1 MLQIICNPIFVI
13 ITKFEITNSILR
25 RNRAAPKNR
34 RYKRSQQI
42 TINVREQPPTTDPP
56 IRGQD
61 FIMLAPFKISVNL
74 DAIVIGVLEIPMLT
88 ILAKY
93 TTVIHAITQA
103 FRHAT
108 FRHKRHLMRIFTPRG
123 KTTRDKM
130 RLGKSITVP
139 PTQATLTIHTTLPI
153 LLVHALLVR
162 YFTKIPAPLFSLIP
176 LSVLMRDS
184 SNRANQ
190 SALRRNIAICRR
202 VPIGNHFLT
211 LLYRLR
217 SLIYY
222 GHGIEVFYQEFEYWW
237 RCRRAFA

>member
-1 MLQIICNPIFVI
+1 MTGSVTGIRRRRTVAGRRETSHLPPDRAFYGQ
-13 ITKFEITNSILR
+13 TLYNSETFLH
-25 RNRAAPKNR
+25 NR
-34 RYKRSQQI
+34 
-42 TINVREQPPTTDPP
+42 
-56 IRGQD
+56 
-61 FIMLAPFKISVNL
+61 L
-74 DAIVIGVLEIPMLT
+74 
-88 ILAKY
+88 
-93 TTVIHAITQA
+93 
-103 FRHAT
+103 
-108 FRHKRHLMRIFTPRG
+108 FTPRG

-162 YFTKIPAPLFSLIP
+162 YFTKIPAPLYSLIP

-222 GHGIEVFYQEFEYWW
+222 GHGIEVFYHEFEYWW